1 MVKQKPNSY
10 VVLQYTGLADSLQCS
25 DACGDGI
32 FYNISQLKAPVDQCF
47 ETPKN
52 SMTNIR
58 ACSGN
63 PRREVI
69 LGQDSFWYEE
79 LLFLREELENNSL

>member
-10 VVLQYTGLADSLQCS
+10 VVLQYTGFADSPDILQCS
-25 DACGDGI
+25 DASGDGI
-32 FYNISQLKAPVDQCF
+32 FHNISQLKAPVDQCF

-52 SMTNIR
+52 SLANIR
-58 ACSGN
+58 AYSAN

-69 LGQDSFWYEE
+69 LG
-79 LLFLREELENNSL
+79 